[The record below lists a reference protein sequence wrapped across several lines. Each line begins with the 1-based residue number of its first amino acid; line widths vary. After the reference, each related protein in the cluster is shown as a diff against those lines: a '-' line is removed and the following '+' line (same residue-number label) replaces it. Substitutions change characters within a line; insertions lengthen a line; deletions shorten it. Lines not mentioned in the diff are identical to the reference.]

1 MTSTEHVGKNAPL
14 DWVKLEADVTAAIPA
29 RSLMPIN
36 GAPSVQSDPMPD
48 YVEHQDGVPRVAA
61 LSAEAMVR
69 DHESAAKEIEAMGA
83 ELISAAKKCE
93 AMTAEVHNAIAY
105 MRETAAAFREEAKK
119 IFKRIEDCALFTED
133 VRKTCET
140 VKRRIETSGLRA
152 DTAKV
157 IDLPNP
163 LRQAN

>member
-1 MTSTEHVGKNAPL
+1 MASIEKFPRTKAL
-14 DWVKLEADVTAAIPA
+14 DLAKLGADVTAAFPPIPIRA
-29 RSLMPIN
+29 
-36 GAPSVQSDPMPD
+36 AQSVHAEPLPD

-61 LSAEAMVR
+61 LSAGAMVR
-69 DHESAAKEIEAMGA
+69 DHESAAREIEAMGA

-105 MRETAAAFREEAKK
+105 MRETAAAYREEARK

-140 VKRRIETSGLRA
+140 VKRRMLEDRGVA
-152 DTAKV
+152 
-157 IDLPNP
+157 
-163 LRQAN
+163 

>member
-1 MTSTEHVGKNAPL
+1 MTSTGHVGKNAPINL
-14 DWVKLEADVTAAIPA
+14 AKLEADVTAEIPA

-48 YVEHQDGVPRVAA
+48 YVERQDGVPRVAA

-105 MRETAAAFREEAKK
+105 MREIAAAYREEAKK
-119 IFKRIEDCALFTED
+119 IFKRIEDCTLFTEEF
-133 VRKTCET
+133 RKTCET
-140 VKRRIETSGLRA
+140 LKRRIETSDLRA
-152 DTAKV
+152 DSAKV

-163 LRQAN
+163 LRRAN